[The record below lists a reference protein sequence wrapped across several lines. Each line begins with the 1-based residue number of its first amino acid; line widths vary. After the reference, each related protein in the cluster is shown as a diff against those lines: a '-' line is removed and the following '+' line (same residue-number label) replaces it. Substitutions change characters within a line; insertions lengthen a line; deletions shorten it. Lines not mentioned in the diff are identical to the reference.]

1 VGRLNAAYG
10 RLLELLA
17 LLGAFLIFL
26 MMILICVDVGM
37 RALRAGSLSWVTEVS
52 EYILYLSTFLSAPLL
67 LRLGRHVRMDIVLRA
82 LPGRAGWALEWAAD
96 LLGLLACTVLTVVGV
111 RAVLL
116 SRANGSIIQKTIE
129 MPEWVMLIPVPVAF
143 FFLAVE
149 FVFRVYR
156 LSRGPRQVRDEATS
170 TA

>member
-1 VGRLNAAYG
+1 M
-10 RLLELLA
+10 LELLA

-37 RALRAGSLSWVTEVS
+37 RAFRVGSLSWVTEVS
-52 EYILYLSTFLSAPLL
+52 EYILYLSTFLSSPLL
-67 LRLGRHVRMDIVLRA
+67 LRLGRHVRLDIVLRA
-82 LPGRAGWALEWAAD
+82 MPGQVGWALEWVVD
-96 LLGLLACTVLTVVGV
+96 LLGVLACMVLTVVGT

-149 FVFRVYR
+149 FVFRAYR